1 VAGKLTR
8 GLPYSQRPRSSSC
21 STGVEGRMNASR
33 PSPRRLADEDRP
45 RTQRR
50 RPSDHRREGSVRRS
64 GDSGRDDDLAV
75 LDHTAHWRLPATPGI
90 SDRSLTR
97 TAPAAPNGA

>member
-1 VAGKLTR
+1 MAFPIVSGP
-8 GLPYSQRPRSSSC
+8 GSSSC

-50 RPSDHRREGSVRRS
+50 RPSGHRREGVR
-64 GDSGRDDDLAV
+64 
-75 LDHTAHWRLPATPGI
+75 
-90 SDRSLTR
+90 
-97 TAPAAPNGA
+97 